1 MDLATLI
8 GLGGS
13 LVVIVIVMIMDGG
26 TPAELFSHPSALL
39 LILGGSFLATTM
51 TVPLEIALKLPKF
64 IGIAFKQKKVD
75 LNEVIELIARMA
87 DKARREG
94 LLALE
99 EESKKINDTFL
110 RKGIMLVVD
119 GTDPAQVRTI
129 LELEIE
135 HMEERHAAGIG
146 FFSAAGGFAPTFG
159 IIGTVMGLISVLK
172 QLDDPSKL
180 AKSIAAAFLA
190 TLWGLLSA
198 NLIWLPIGGK
208 LQARSHEEV
217 TFRRMMMEGILS
229 LQAGENPRI
238 IKEKLSTFLSP
249 MERGKDAKKGKPAAA
264 PAGAAAAGSAAGKR
278 EAGGQA

>member
-8 GLGGS
+8 GLVAALGIIVLVMILDGGS
-13 LVVIVIVMIMDGG
+13 
-26 TPAELFSHPSALL
+26 PAELFSVPQSLL
-39 LILGGSFLATTM
+39 LIFGGAFVATMM
-51 TVPLEIALKLPKF
+51 TVPLDAAMKFPKYLTL
-64 IGIAFKQKKVD
+64 AFKQKKVNMLD
-75 LNEVIELIARMA
+75 IIEIIARMA

-99 EESKKINDTFL
+99 EESKKIDDTFL

-135 HMEERHAAGIG
+135 HMEERHAIGIG
-146 FFSAAGGFAPTFG
+146 FFSSAGGFAPTFG

-180 AKSIAAAFLA
+180 AKSIASAFLA

-198 NLIWLPIGGK
+198 NLLWLPIGGK
-208 LQARSHEEV
+208 LQVRSHEEV

-238 IKEKLSTFLSP
+238 IKEKLTTFLPPS
-249 MERGKDAKKGKPAAA
+249 ERSADGKKGKRS
-264 PAGAAAAGSAAGKR
+264 SAVPVG
-278 EAGGQA
+278 EQNQAGGQA